1 MKYFLFFLSLTP
13 IFIQAQTPLEWN
25 TAKELALKERPSRI
39 YTEGDENRSGS
50 SQNFKVNYYRCYWEI
65 DPAVRYI
72 TGKVTVYYTLTTAAN
87 FIKLDLSNSLQTD
100 AVSGSTVSGF
110 THTAD
115 VLTINFSNSFAKGY
129 RDSVNITYHGV
140 PDNTGFGSFIT
151 DVHNGVPVAWSL
163 SEPYGSKDWW
173 PCKNNMQE
181 KADSIDIFIK
191 HPSQYKSTSNGL
203 LQSEIL
209 VDNGQK
215 LITHYKHRYPIAS
228 YLVCFAVSNYTV
240 FTNNINLGNT
250 VLPLITYCYPE
261 SKTLFQNNIQPAI
274 NAMQLFHL
282 KFGDYPFL
290 REKYGHV
297 QFNWGGGMEHQT
309 NSFIVTA
316 SESLMVHELAHQW
329 FGDKVTASGWE
340 NIWLNEGFATFCTY
354 YYLENKSSTPTNF
367 YRQALIRDAT
377 SLPGG
382 SVKVYDTTNLDDIFS
397 SRLSYNKGGF
407 LLYMLRH
414 KLSDSLFFKGVQTYL
429 NTPGFAYGNATTDD
443 FKKVMENVSGKNL
456 ERFFYQWYEKQGY
469 PSYQI
474 NWSNLADNFVRIQI
488 NQTSS
493 HPSVSF
499 FETELDL
506 KFVSGSREK
515 IITVD
520 SKFNGQIFLQDIGFI
535 PDTVIVDPGAW
546 LLSKDN
552 STKKI
557 ILPNAGAG
565 VASVFPNPLQAASRL
580 YLHDFKENVAEIKIF
595 ASNGQLIQSNSVTL
609 INGTA
614 LINLNTARWS
624 RGIYTATITTASE
637 KVRVSIIK

>member
-1 MKYFLFFLSLTP
+1 MKFFLFALLFLPFSAG
-13 IFIQAQTPLEWN
+13 AQTPMEWN
-25 TAKELALKERPSRI
+25 TAKEIALRERPSRI
-39 YTEGDENRSGS
+39 YNEDDEGRSGS
-50 SQNFKVNYYRCYWEI
+50 SANFKVNYYRCNWEI
-65 DPAVRYI
+65 DPSIRYI
-72 TGKVTVYYTLTTAAN
+72 SGQVTVYFTLTEAAN
-87 FIKLDLSNSLQTD
+87 FIKLDLSNRLQTD
-100 AVSGSTVSGF
+100 AVTGNKVSNF
-110 THTAD
+110 THSGD
-115 VLTINFSNSFAKGY
+115 VISINFISSFPKGY
-129 RDSVNITYHGV
+129 RDSINITYHGV

-151 DVHNGVPVAWSL
+151 DVHNAVPVAWSL

-181 KADSIDIFIK
+181 KADSIDVYIK
-191 HPSQYKSTSNGL
+191 HPSQYKAASNGL

-209 VDNGQK
+209 VENGLK

-240 FTNNINLGNT
+240 FENTISLGSTN
-250 VLPLITYCYPE
+250 LPMITYCYPE
-261 SKTLFQNNIQPAI
+261 SKALFESRTPLVI
-274 NAMQLFHL
+274 NAMQLFHQ

-290 REKYGHV
+290 KEKYGHV

-354 YYLENKSSTPTNF
+354 YYLENKASNNTTF

-382 SVKVYDTTNLDDIFS
+382 SVKVYDTTDLEAIFS
-397 SRLSYNKGGF
+397 SRLSYNKGAF

-414 KLSDSLFFKGVQTYL
+414 KITDSLFFKGVKTYL
-429 NTPGFAYGNATTDD
+429 NTPGLAYGNATTND
-443 FKKVMENVSGKNL
+443 FKKIMENAGGQNL
-456 ERFFYQWYEKQGY
+456 DRFFYQWFEKEGY
-469 PSYQI
+469 PTYDI
-474 NWSNLADNFVRIQI
+474 KWSNLGSNYVRLQI
-488 NQTSS
+488 NQQTS

-520 SKFNGQIFLQDIGFI
+520 SKFNGQIFLSEIGFI
-535 PDTVIVDPGAW
+535 PDTLIIDPGAW
-546 LLSKDN
+546 LLSN
-552 STKKI
+552 NNTATKI
-557 ILPNAGAG
+557 ILPNSGKGA
-565 VASVFPNPLQAASRL
+565 ATIFPNPLQATSKL
-580 YLHDFKENVAEIKIF
+580 YLHDFKEDAASLQIF
-595 ASNGQLIQSNSVTL
+595 AANGQLILQQKLNL
-609 INGTA
+609 ANGTG
-614 LINLNTARWS
+614 LINLNSGSWSKGVYTAR
-624 RGIYTATITTASE
+624 IQTASE
-637 KVRVSIIK
+637 SIQLRIIK